1 MDVESRAPWRRL
13 ARSLLWAIV
22 LTGCGTIPPSSD
34 PPCASVAPTSQP
46 FPAESS
52 VVQSLQHQL
61 RERDRRIRK
70 LQARLEALKLI
81 DQDRRNRSKVRRSPA
96 TITPLE

>member
-13 ARSLLWAIV
+13 ARNLLWAMV
-22 LTGCGTIPPSSD
+22 LTGCGTIPPASD

-52 VVQSLQHQL
+52 VVQSLQQQL

-81 DQDRRNRSKVRRSPA
+81 DQDRRNRSKVRRPPA